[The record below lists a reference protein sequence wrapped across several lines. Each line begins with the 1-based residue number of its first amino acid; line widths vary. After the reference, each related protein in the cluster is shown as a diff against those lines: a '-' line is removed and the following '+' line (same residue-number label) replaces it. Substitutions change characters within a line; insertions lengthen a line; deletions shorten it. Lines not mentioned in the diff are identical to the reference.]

1 MEHTAALDFPI
12 PNEIIEKV
20 TAYLSAEDLFNLTE
34 VGSERLK
41 KCTLGALHKK
51 LRGKHE
57 LMSMLR
63 LILL

>member
-1 MEHTAALDFPI
+1 MEHTEALDFPI
-12 PNEIIEKV
+12 PNEMIEKV

-41 KCTLGALHKK
+41 KCIFGALHKK

-57 LMSMLR
+57 LMSMSK